1 MNLFAVNIERC
12 VFRCMAHGVIV
23 VFAWKPSAQPHDV
36 ISMDSGEQNLVCA
49 GLIYFDWSITWLC
62 SFIPNHFY
70 SCWTFAFF
78 FISAVNRTNKNIKK
92 NMDRQRHS
100 VGMWE
105 CSIFATSN
113 EHVQIDQKVED
124 SKTHIHTWT
133 HVEGIRWMIH
143 SVRLPPI
150 LDVISIGMILT
161 PQTHSNKNEF
171 YFKCNYSL
179 LLLIEFEHESYWV
192 FVIFMQRYPDLCAH
206 VWLISFSMMNMS

>member
-1 MNLFAVNIERC
+1 MQGAWCNRCFCVKTERSATWCDINGFWRAKSCLCRTYLFWLVHYMVMFVYSQPFLFMLN
-12 VFRCMAHGVIV
+12 FRVL
-23 VFAWKPSAQPHDV
+23 F
-36 ISMDSGEQNLVCA
+36 
-49 GLIYFDWSITWLC
+49 YFGS
-62 SFIPNHFY
+62 
-70 SCWTFAFF
+70 
-78 FISAVNRTNKNIKK
+78 NRTNKYIKK
-92 NMDRQRHS
+92 MDRQRHS

-124 SKTHIHTWT
+124 CKTHIHTWT